1 MGIKNRTIKPILA
14 ASMSIF
20 KIKYFTKL
28 YVALGLIVSI
38 VTIGISGYIIIEG
51 YSFLEAFYMT
61 IITIATVGFQEVHP
75 LGDSGKVFT
84 AFLIITS
91 FGTFAYAITAITK
104 YVVEGEFNYYYKFYK
119 VNNTINKLSN
129 HVVICGYGRNGKQAA
144 TVLQSNKQQFVIIE
158 KNETLVEQVREHGF
172 LCIQGDCTQDELLHK
187 TGISNARALI
197 TTLPIDA
204 DNLFVVLTA
213 RSINP
218 KLTIISRASDDNS
231 DKKLK
236 IAGANNVIMPD
247 KIGGA
252 HMASLVIKPDVIEFL
267 DHITGQGGPN
277 INLEEIVFNELP
289 EQLKNHT
296 IKDLEVRNKSGAN
309 IIGFKTAHGEYV
321 INPSADTKIIPG
333 AKLFVLGTPEQVAKL
348 REIFN

>member
-1 MGIKNRTIKPILA
+1 
-14 ASMSIF
+14 MSIF

-28 YVALGLIVSI
+28 YVALLLILAMIS
-38 VTIGISGYIIIEG
+38 IGILGYILIEK
-51 YSFLEAFYMT
+51 YTFLEAFYMT

-75 LGDSGKVFT
+75 LSDVGKIFT

-91 FGTFAYAITAITK
+91 FGTFAYAISAITK

-119 VNNTINKLSN
+119 VNNTISKLNN

-144 TVLQSNKQQFVIIE
+144 TALHMNKQNFVIIE
-158 KNETLVEQVREHGF
+158 KSEVLAEQIKDQGF
-172 LCIQGDCTQDELLHK
+172 LCIQGDCTQDDILNK
-187 TGISNARALI
+187 SGIANARALI

-213 RSINP
+213 RSINS

-252 HMASLVIKPDVIEFL
+252 HMASLVIKPDVIEFI

-277 INLEEIVFNELP
+277 INLEEIVFSELP
-289 EQLKNHT
+289 EQLRNHT
-296 IKDLEVRNKSGAN
+296 IKDLEIRNKSGAN
-309 IIGFKTAHGEYV
+309 IIGYKTADGEYV

-333 AKLFVLGTPEQVAKL
+333 AKLFVLGTPDQVAKL
-348 REIFN
+348 RELLK

>member
-1 MGIKNRTIKPILA
+1 
-14 ASMSIF
+14 MSIF
-20 KIKYFTKL
+20 QIKYFTKL
-28 YVALGLIVSI
+28 YVALGLILVMVSI
-38 VTIGISGYIIIEG
+38 GITGFIIIEH
-51 YSFLEAFYMT
+51 YTFLEAFYMT
-61 IITIATVGFQEVHP
+61 IITIATVGFQEVRP
-75 LGDSGKVFT
+75 LSDAGKVFT
-84 AFLIITS
+84 AVLIITS
-91 FGTFAYAITAITK
+91 FGTFAYAISAITK
-104 YVVEGEFNYYYKFYK
+104 YVVEGEFNYYYKYFK
-119 VNNTINKLSN
+119 VNNTISKLSN

-144 TVLQSNKQQFVIIE
+144 TVLQSNKQNFVIIE

-172 LCIQGDCTQDELLHK
+172 LCIQGDCTQDELLLK
-187 TGISNARALI
+187 TGINNARALI

-247 KIGGA
+247 RIGGA

-277 INLEEIVFNELP
+277 INLEEIVFSELP
-289 EQLKNHT
+289 EHLRNHT

-321 INPSADTKIIPG
+321 INPSAETKIIPG
-333 AKLFVLGTPEQVAKL
+333 AKLFVLGTPEQVGKL
-348 REIFN
+348 REIFQ

>member
-1 MGIKNRTIKPILA
+1 
-14 ASMSIF
+14 
-20 KIKYFTKL
+20 
-28 YVALGLIVSI
+28 
-38 VTIGISGYIIIEG
+38 
-51 YSFLEAFYMT
+51 MT

-75 LGDSGKVFT
+75 LSDVGKIFT

-91 FGTFAYAITAITK
+91 FGTFAYAISAITK

-119 VNNTINKLSN
+119 VNNTISKLNN

-144 TVLQSNKQQFVIIE
+144 TALHMNKQNFVIIE
-158 KNETLVEQVREHGF
+158 KSEVLAEQIKEQGF
-172 LCIQGDCTQDELLHK
+172 LCIQGDCTQDDILNK
-187 TGISNARALI
+187 SGIANARALI

-213 RSINP
+213 RSINS

-252 HMASLVIKPDVIEFL
+252 HMASLVIKPDVIEFI

-277 INLEEIVFNELP
+277 INLEEIIFSELP
-289 EQLKNHT
+289 EQLRNHT
-296 IKDLEVRNKSGAN
+296 IKDLEIRNKSGAN
-309 IIGFKTAHGEYV
+309 IIGYKTADGEYV

-333 AKLFVLGTPEQVAKL
+333 AKLFVLGTPQQVAKL
-348 REIFN
+348 RELLK

>member
-1 MGIKNRTIKPILA
+1 
-14 ASMSIF
+14 
-20 KIKYFTKL
+20 
-28 YVALGLIVSI
+28 
-38 VTIGISGYIIIEG
+38 
-51 YSFLEAFYMT
+51 MT
-61 IITIATVGFQEVHP
+61 IITIATVGFQEVRP
-75 LGDSGKVFT
+75 LSDSGKIFT

-119 VNNTINKLSN
+119 VNNTISKLSN

-144 TVLQSNKQQFVIIE
+144 TVLQSNNRPFVIIE
-158 KNETLVEQVREHGF
+158 KSDTLVEQVREHGF
-172 LCIQGDCTQDELLHK
+172 LCIQGDCTQDEILMK
-187 TGISNARALI
+187 TGIVNASALI

-213 RSINP
+213 RNINP

-247 KIGGA
+247 RIGGA

-289 EQLKNHT
+289 EHLRNHT
-296 IKDLEVRNKSGAN
+296 IKDLEIRNKSGAN
-309 IIGFKTAHGEYV
+309 IIGFKTASGEYV
-321 INPSADTKIIPG
+321 INPTPETKIIPD
-333 AKLFVLGTPEQVAKL
+333 AKLFVLGTAEQVAKL
-348 REIFN
+348 RELLQ

>member
-1 MGIKNRTIKPILA
+1 MA
-14 ASMSIF
+14 MSIL

-28 YVALGLIVSI
+28 YVALALILAMVSI
-38 VTIGISGYIIIEG
+38 GIVGFIVIED
-51 YSFLEAFYMT
+51 YTFLEAFYMT
-61 IITIATVGFQEVHP
+61 IITIATVGFQEVRP
-75 LGDSGKVFT
+75 LSDAGKVFT
-84 AFLIITS
+84 SFLIITS
-91 FGTFAYAITAITK
+91 FGTFAYAISAITK
-104 YVVEGEFNYYYKFYK
+104 YVVEGEFNYYYKFFK
-119 VNNTINKLSN
+119 VNNIINKLNN

-144 TVLQSNKQQFVIIE
+144 TVLQSNNQQFVIIE
-158 KNETLVEQVREHGF
+158 KNDTLVEQVREHGF
-172 LCIQGDCTQDELLHK
+172 LCIQGDCTQDEILHK
-187 TGISNARALI
+187 TGIANARALI

-247 KIGGA
+247 RIGGA

-289 EQLKNHT
+289 EHLRNHT

-333 AKLFVLGTPEQVAKL
+333 AKLFVLGTPDQVSKL
-348 REIFN
+348 RLLFQ

>member
-1 MGIKNRTIKPILA
+1 MPIL
-14 ASMSIF
+14 

-28 YVALGLIVSI
+28 YVALLLILAMIS
-38 VTIGISGYIIIEG
+38 IGISGYILIEK
-51 YSFLEAFYMT
+51 YTFLEAFYMT

-75 LGDSGKVFT
+75 LSDVGKIFT

-91 FGTFAYAITAITK
+91 FGTFAYAISAITK

-119 VNNTINKLSN
+119 VNNTISKLNN

-144 TVLQSNKQQFVIIE
+144 TALHMNKQNFVIIE
-158 KNETLVEQVREHGF
+158 KSEVLAEQIKEHGF
-172 LCIQGDCTQDELLHK
+172 LCIQGDCTQDEILNK
-187 TGISNARALI
+187 SGISNARALI

-213 RSINP
+213 RSINS

-252 HMASLVIKPDVIEFL
+252 HMASLVIKPDVIEFI

-277 INLEEIVFNELP
+277 INLEEIVFSELP
-289 EQLKNHT
+289 EQLRNHT
-296 IKDLEVRNKSGAN
+296 IKDLEIRNKSGAN
-309 IIGFKTAHGEYV
+309 IIGYKTNEGEYV
-321 INPSADTKIIPG
+321 INPSAETKIIPG
-333 AKLFVLGTPEQVAKL
+333 AKLFVLGTPEQVRKL
-348 REIFN
+348 RELLK

>member
-1 MGIKNRTIKPILA
+1 
-14 ASMSIF
+14 
-20 KIKYFTKL
+20 
-28 YVALGLIVSI
+28 
-38 VTIGISGYIIIEG
+38 
-51 YSFLEAFYMT
+51 MT

-75 LGDSGKVFT
+75 LSDVGKIFT

-91 FGTFAYAITAITK
+91 FGTFAYAISAITK

-119 VNNTINKLSN
+119 VNNTISKLNN

-144 TVLQSNKQQFVIIE
+144 TALHMNKQNFVIIE
-158 KNETLVEQVREHGF
+158 KSEVLAEQIKEHGF
-172 LCIQGDCTQDELLHK
+172 LCIQGDCTQDEILNK
-187 TGISNARALI
+187 SGISNARALI

-213 RSINP
+213 RSINS

-252 HMASLVIKPDVIEFL
+252 HMASLVIKPDVIEFI

-277 INLEEIVFNELP
+277 INLEEIVFSELP
-289 EQLKNHT
+289 EQLRNHT
-296 IKDLEVRNKSGAN
+296 IKDLEIRNKSGAN
-309 IIGFKTAHGEYV
+309 IIGYKTNEGEYV
-321 INPSADTKIIPG
+321 INPSAETKIIPG
-333 AKLFVLGTPEQVAKL
+333 AKLFVLGTPEQVRKL
-348 REIFN
+348 RELLK

>member
-1 MGIKNRTIKPILA
+1 
-14 ASMSIF
+14 
-20 KIKYFTKL
+20 
-28 YVALGLIVSI
+28 
-38 VTIGISGYIIIEG
+38 
-51 YSFLEAFYMT
+51 MT
-61 IITIATVGFQEVHP
+61 IITIATVGFQEVRP
-75 LGDSGKVFT
+75 LSDSGKIFT

-119 VNNTINKLSN
+119 VNNTISKLSN

-144 TVLQSNKQQFVIIE
+144 TVLQSNNRPFVIIE
-158 KNETLVEQVREHGF
+158 KSDTLVEQVREHGF
-172 LCIQGDCTQDELLHK
+172 LCIQGDCTQDEILMK
-187 TGISNARALI
+187 TGIVNASALI

-247 KIGGA
+247 RIGGA

-289 EQLKNHT
+289 EHLRNHT
-296 IKDLEVRNKSGAN
+296 IKDLEIRNKSGAN
-309 IIGFKTAHGEYV
+309 IIGFKTASGEYV
-321 INPSADTKIIPG
+321 INPTPETKIIPD
-333 AKLFVLGTPEQVAKL
+333 AKLFVLGTAEQVAKL
-348 REIFN
+348 RELLQ

>member
-1 MGIKNRTIKPILA
+1 
-14 ASMSIF
+14 MSFF

-28 YVALGLIVSI
+28 YLALALILAMIS
-38 VTIGISGYIIIEG
+38 IGICGFIIIEQ
-51 YSFLEAFYMT
+51 YTLLEAFYMT
-61 IITIATVGFQEVHP
+61 IITIATVGFQEVRP
-75 LGDSGKVFT
+75 LSDAGKIFT

-91 FGTFAYAITAITK
+91 FGTFAYAISAITK
-104 YVVEGEFNYYYKFYK
+104 YVVEGEFNYYYKFFK
-119 VNNTINKLSN
+119 VNNTIQKLNN

-144 TVLQSNKQQFVIIE
+144 TVLLSNKQQFVIIE
-158 KNETLVEQVREHGF
+158 KSETLVEQVREHGF
-172 LCIQGDCTQDELLHK
+172 LCIQGDCTQDEILYK
-187 TGISNARALI
+187 TGIANARALI

-247 KIGGA
+247 RIGGA

-289 EQLKNHT
+289 EQLRNHT

-333 AKLFVLGTPEQVAKL
+333 AKLFVLGTPKQVAKL
-348 REIFN
+348 RLLFQ

>member
-1 MGIKNRTIKPILA
+1 
-14 ASMSIF
+14 MSIF

-28 YVALGLIVSI
+28 YVALLLILAMIS
-38 VTIGISGYIIIEG
+38 IGISGYILIEK
-51 YSFLEAFYMT
+51 YTFLEAFYMT

-75 LGDSGKVFT
+75 LSDVGKIFT

-91 FGTFAYAITAITK
+91 FGTFAYAISAITK

-119 VNNTINKLSN
+119 VNNTISKLNN

-144 TVLQSNKQQFVIIE
+144 TALHMNKQNFVIIE
-158 KNETLVEQVREHGF
+158 KSEVLAEQIKEHGF
-172 LCIQGDCTQDELLHK
+172 LCIQGDCTQDEILNK
-187 TGISNARALI
+187 SGISNARALI

-213 RSINP
+213 RSINS

-252 HMASLVIKPDVIEFL
+252 HMASLVIKPDVIEFI

-277 INLEEIVFNELP
+277 INLEEIVFSELP
-289 EQLKNHT
+289 EQLRNHT
-296 IKDLEVRNKSGAN
+296 IKDLEIRNKSGAN
-309 IIGFKTAHGEYV
+309 IIGYKTNEGEYV
-321 INPSADTKIIPG
+321 INPSAETKIIPG
-333 AKLFVLGTPEQVAKL
+333 AKLFVLGTPEQVRKL
-348 REIFN
+348 RELLK

>member
-1 MGIKNRTIKPILA
+1 
-14 ASMSIF
+14 MSIF

-28 YVALGLIVSI
+28 YVALLLILAMIS
-38 VTIGISGYIIIEG
+38 IGISGYILIEK
-51 YSFLEAFYMT
+51 YTFLEAFYMT

-75 LGDSGKVFT
+75 LSDVGKIFT

-91 FGTFAYAITAITK
+91 FGTFAYAISAITK

-119 VNNTINKLSN
+119 VNNTISKLNN

-144 TVLQSNKQQFVIIE
+144 TALHMNKQNFVIIE
-158 KNETLVEQVREHGF
+158 KSEVLAEQIKEHGF
-172 LCIQGDCTQDELLHK
+172 LCIQGDCTQDEILNK
-187 TGISNARALI
+187 SGISNARALI

-213 RSINP
+213 RSINS

-252 HMASLVIKPDVIEFL
+252 HMASLVIKPDVIEFI

-277 INLEEIVFNELP
+277 INLEEIVFSELP
-289 EQLKNHT
+289 EQLRNHT
-296 IKDLEVRNKSGAN
+296 IKDLEIRNKSGAN
-309 IIGFKTAHGEYV
+309 IIGYKTNEGEYV
-321 INPSADTKIIPG
+321 INPSAETKIIPG
-333 AKLFVLGTPEQVAKL
+333 AKLFVLGTPQQVAKL
-348 REIFN
+348 RELLK

>member
-1 MGIKNRTIKPILA
+1 GIL
-14 ASMSIF
+14 
-20 KIKYFTKL
+20 
-28 YVALGLIVSI
+28 
-38 VTIGISGYIIIEG
+38 GYILIEK
-51 YSFLEAFYMT
+51 YTFLEAFYMT

-75 LGDSGKVFT
+75 LSDVGKIFT

-91 FGTFAYAITAITK
+91 FGTFAYAISAITK

-119 VNNTINKLSN
+119 VNNTISKLNN

-144 TVLQSNKQQFVIIE
+144 TALHMNKQNFVIIE
-158 KNETLVEQVREHGF
+158 KSEVLAEQIKEQGF
-172 LCIQGDCTQDELLHK
+172 LCIQGDCTQDDILNK
-187 TGISNARALI
+187 SGIANARALI

-213 RSINP
+213 RSINS

-252 HMASLVIKPDVIEFL
+252 HMASLVIKPDVIEFI

-277 INLEEIVFNELP
+277 INLEEIIFSELP
-289 EQLKNHT
+289 EQLRNHT
-296 IKDLEVRNKSGAN
+296 IKDLEIRNKSGAN
-309 IIGFKTAHGEYV
+309 IIGYKTADGEYV

-333 AKLFVLGTPEQVAKL
+333 AKLFVLGTPQQVAKL
-348 REIFN
+348 RELLK